1 MSMTREEARLKY
13 GYHSPGDWH
22 DGYVNCMRCPVVE
35 SQCLLIHGGIP
46 GKHPTG
52 YDDCWE
58 YIAKVMTE
66 QETESAKQETE
77 SAKQET
83 TNAVDHPSHYAGEKY
98 ECIEVMREVFGDE
111 ATKNFCLLNA
121 FKYLWRCGKK
131 HQTPDEDIAKAVW
144 YLEKYR
150 SLEGGEKEDGRQDD
164 TGTEG
169 A

>member
-1 MSMTREEARLKY
+1 MTIEEARIKY
-13 GYHSPGDWH
+13 GIGTKS
-22 DGYVNCMRCPVVE
+22 YVSCTRCPVEQPCQV
-35 SQCLLIHGGIP
+35 C
-46 GKHPTG
+46 HPTG
-52 YDDCWE
+52 YYDCWE
-58 YIAKVMTE
+58 HIANLMTE
-66 QETESAKQETE
+66 LEAENTEREAK
-77 SAKQET
+77 S
-83 TNAVDHPSHYAGEKY
+83 AVDHPSHYAGEKY

-111 ATKNFCLLNA
+111 ATKHFCLLNA

-131 HQTPDEDIAKAVW
+131 HKTPDEDIAKAVW